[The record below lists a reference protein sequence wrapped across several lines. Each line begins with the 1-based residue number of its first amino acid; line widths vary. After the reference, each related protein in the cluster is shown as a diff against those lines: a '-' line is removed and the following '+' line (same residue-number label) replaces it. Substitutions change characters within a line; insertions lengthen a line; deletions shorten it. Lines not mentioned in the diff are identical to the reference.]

1 MDLRDF
7 LPSNNRSSP
16 IKHARDLRRKLQA
29 VAEWRELA
37 LAPRQAKIHDKLVQ
51 GTKELPPLMIGDPVM
66 IQNQLGNKPKRGDK
80 RDVVVQADPAIR
92 QYKVMAFGSRRLTM
106 RNRKFLRK
114 YNPVRVPPSA
124 SRLATDS

>member
-1 MDLRDF
+1 
-7 LPSNNRSSP
+7 
-16 IKHARDLRRKLQA
+16 
-29 VAEWRELA
+29 
-37 LAPRQAKIHDKLVQ
+37 
-51 GTKELPPLMIGDPVM
+51 MIGDPVM

-124 SRLATDS
+124 SRLATNS